1 MASYFNSFFSKFT
14 TTNNDMIVNNEDNVS
29 KNNVSKDNTN
39 SNIIITNNNSNPN
52 TSNMIT
58 SNEDNNIN
66 NMIITNTNSNSN
78 LNNTFNNL
86 SQVYIY
92 YRVSTSRQA
101 GDFANGLDR
110 QTNSCERYIESNL
123 KKQINNINYYCDIG
137 SSYNNK
143 SKLPQLQKMLREL
156 KSNSIILIYDVSRL
170 GRNTQQVFS
179 ALRRVTK
186 LNSKIIAVED
196 NMTFGVN
203 KMIDKRF
210 YNKVIQAETESDIKS
225 VNAKQKFAILKKN
238 KIHIGK
244 VPFGYSLENKQL
256 IINSDEQKI
265 INLLIQKYKE
275 LKSYVKVAEHYNN
288 MNMLYRNNAW
298 SAKTISY
305 LINKNNN
312 ITNKMNSLNIV

>member
-1 MASYFNSFFSKFT
+1 
-14 TTNNDMIVNNEDNVS
+14 
-29 KNNVSKDNTN
+29 
-39 SNIIITNNNSNPN
+39 
-52 TSNMIT
+52 
-58 SNEDNNIN
+58 
-66 NMIITNTNSNSN
+66 
-78 LNNTFNNL
+78 
-86 SQVYIY
+86 
-92 YRVSTSRQA
+92 
-101 GDFANGLDR
+101 
-110 QTNSCERYIESNL
+110 
-123 KKQINNINYYCDIG
+123 
-137 SSYNNK
+137 
-143 SKLPQLQKMLREL
+143 MLREL
-156 KSNSIILIYDVSRL
+156 KSNSVILIYDVSRL

-225 VNAKQKFAILKKN
+225 VNAKQKIAILKKN

-265 INLLIQKYKE
+265 INLLIEKYKE

-298 SAKTISY
+298 SSKTISY

>member
-14 TTNNDMIVNNEDNVS
+14 SNTTTTTTNDMIVNNED
-29 KNNVSKDNTN
+29 NVSKDNTN
-39 SNIIITNNNSNPN
+39 SNIIITNNNSN

-58 SNEDNNIN
+58 SNNDNNIN

-78 LNNTFNNL
+78 INNTFNNV

-156 KSNSIILIYDVSRL
+156 KSNSVICIYDVSRL

-265 INLLIQKYKE
+265 INLLIEKYKE

-288 MNMLYRNNAW
+288 MNMLYRNNTW
-298 SAKTISY
+298 SSKTISY

>member
-1 MASYFNSFFSKFT
+1 MASYFNSFFNKFT
-14 TTNNDMIVNNEDNVS
+14 TTTTSNNDMIVNNTS
-29 KNNVSKDNTN
+29 NTT
-39 SNIIITNNNSNPN
+39 SNTSNT
-52 TSNMIT
+52 TSNMIIGKNT
-58 SNEDNNIN
+58 SNTTSNNDMITSDNIS
-66 NMIITNTNSNSN
+66 NMIITNTNSN
-78 LNNTFNNL
+78 LNNTFNNV

-110 QTNSCERYIESNL
+110 QTNACEKYIESNL

-156 KSNSIILIYDVSRL
+156 KSNSVILIYDVSRL

-265 INLLIQKYKE
+265 INLLIEKYKE

-288 MNMLYRNNAW
+288 MNMLYRNNLW

-305 LINKNNN
+305 LINKNN
-312 ITNKMNSLNIV
+312 ITNKMNSLKMD

>member
-1 MASYFNSFFSKFT
+1 MASYFNSFFNKFT
-14 TTNNDMIVNNEDNVS
+14 SNTNTTITTSNNDMIVNNTSNTTSNTTTDTTSNMIIG
-29 KNNVSKDNTN
+29 KNTTDT
-39 SNIIITNNNSNPN
+39 

-58 SNEDNNIN
+58 SDNIS
-66 NMIITNTNSNSN
+66 NMIITNNVN
-78 LNNTFNNL
+78 LNNTFNNV

-110 QTNSCERYIESNL
+110 QTNACERYIESNL

-156 KSNSIILIYDVSRL
+156 KSNSVILIYDVSRL

-265 INLLIQKYKE
+265 INLLIEKYKE

-288 MNMLYRNNAW
+288 MNMLYRNNLW

-305 LINKNNN
+305 LINKNN

>member
-58 SNEDNNIN
+58 SNEDNNIS
-66 NMIITNTNSNSN
+66 NMIITNNVN
-78 LNNTFNNL
+78 LNNTFNNV

-110 QTNSCERYIESNL
+110 QTNACERYIESNL

-156 KSNSIILIYDVSRL
+156 KSNSVILIYDVSRL

-244 VPFGYSLENKQL
+244 VPFGYSLENKHL

-265 INLLIQKYKE
+265 INCLIEKYKE

-288 MNMLYRNNAW
+288 MNMLYRNNLW

-305 LINKNNN
+305 LINKNN

>member
-58 SNEDNNIN
+58 SNTSDNNIN
-66 NMIITNTNSNSN
+66 NMIITNDVK
-78 LNNTFNNL
+78 LNNTFNNV

-110 QTNSCERYIESNL
+110 QTNACERYIESNL

-156 KSNSIILIYDVSRL
+156 KSNSVILIYDVSRL

-179 ALRRVTK
+179 ALRKVTK

-225 VNAKQKFAILKKN
+225 VNAKQKIAILKKN

-244 VPFGYSLENKQL
+244 VPFGYSLENKKL

-265 INLLIQKYKE
+265 INLLIEKYKE

-298 SAKTISY
+298 SSKTISY
-305 LINKNNN
+305 LINKNN

>member
-66 NMIITNTNSNSN
+66 NIIITNTNSN
-78 LNNTFNNL
+78 LNNTFNNV

-110 QTNSCERYIESNL
+110 QTNACERYIESNL

-156 KSNSIILIYDVSRL
+156 QPNSVICIYDVSRL

-225 VNAKQKFAILKKN
+225 VNAKQKIAILKKN

-265 INLLIQKYKE
+265 INLLIEKYKE

-298 SAKTISY
+298 SSKTISY